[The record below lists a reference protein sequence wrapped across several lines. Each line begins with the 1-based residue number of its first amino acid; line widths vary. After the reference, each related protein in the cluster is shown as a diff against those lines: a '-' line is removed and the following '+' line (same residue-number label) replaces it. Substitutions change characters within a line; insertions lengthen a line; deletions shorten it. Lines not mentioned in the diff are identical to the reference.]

1 MPESNNSTPM
11 KKDYLCLLA
20 ALLAG
25 GTTLRGASL
34 TASDA
39 ASGDAFGIGVSIS
52 GGTGVVGAPF
62 DDIGSNTNQ
71 GSAYLFRGLST
82 ATGTVNQNAKLTA
95 SDGAA
100 NDGFGLRVSISGTTS
115 LIGAYLNDIGGNA
128 DQGSAYIFRALD
140 TATGSITQNAKLTA
154 SDGAAGDQFGESV
167 SISGTAGLVGAP
179 RDVIGSNIN
188 QGSAYIFRG
197 LDTAT
202 GSITQNAKLVASD
215 GAASDFFGGLSISL
229 SGNIGLIGAHR
240 HNVGSNADQGAAYV
254 FRGLNTATGTVNQNV
269 KLTASDGAA
278 SDFFGGG
285 VSLSG
290 SIGLVGA
297 RGDTIGTNASQ
308 GAAYVFRS
316 LDTAT
321 GTVNQNAK
329 LVASDG
335 AADDIF
341 GNSVSIS
348 GNTGLVG
355 ARADD
360 IGSNADQGSA
370 YIFRNLDTLTGT
382 NTQSVKLIAS
392 DGVAGDLFGV
402 TVSLDG
408 DNFLIG
414 ATPIDGSEASSGK
427 AYSGSVSSVTTMNAG
442 SSSRTISG
450 LSFQSADDWIIGQ
463 TTDSNSVT
471 LAAGNTATVTN
482 ASKAVYIGRNAGS
495 DGNTLV
501 VQGTL
506 NATQITVGA
515 AGNTGNK
522 LLVGQSNRISDTAN
536 ITLSGGTIE
545 RGAGVSET
553 FGNLN
558 LTAASFLD
566 FGAGAGGTLRFG
578 TYAPTSLLTVSNF
591 AFGNTLIFGSNLTA
605 SITNP
610 GLFTFDNGF
619 TYAWDSTNAIF
630 TITAIPEPSSVAV
643 AVGLAGLLAAG
654 AGRRRI
660 KSSVD

>member
-20 ALLAG
+20 AVLAG

-34 TASDA
+34 TASDGA
-39 ASGDAFGIGVSIS
+39 AGDLFGVGVSIS
-52 GGTGVVGAPF
+52 GGTGVAGALS
-62 DDIGSNTNQ
+62 DDIGSSTDQ
-71 GSAYLFRGLST
+71 GSAYLFRGLAT

-100 NDGFGLRVSISGTTS
+100 SDGFGLRVSISGTTS
-115 LIGAYLNDIGGNA
+115 LIGTYLDDIGSNA
-128 DQGSAYIFRALD
+128 DQGSAYIFRGLD

-179 RDVIGSNIN
+179 RDQIGSNIN

-215 GAASDFFGGLSISL
+215 GTASDFFGGLSISL
-229 SGNIGLIGAHR
+229 SGNIGLVGAHR
-240 HNVGSNADQGAAYV
+240 QDLGGNTDQGSAYV
-254 FRGLNTATGTVNQNV
+254 FRNLNTATGTVNQNV
-269 KLTASDGAA
+269 KLTASDGGAG
-278 SDFFGGG
+278 DLFGAG
-285 VSLSG
+285 VSISG

-297 RGDTIGTNASQ
+297 RGDTIGSNASQ
-308 GAAYVFRS
+308 GSAYVFLN
-316 LDTAT
+316 LDTAS
-321 GTVNQNAK
+321 GTANQNAK

-335 AADDIF
+335 AADDLF
-341 GNSVSIS
+341 GNIVSIS
-348 GNTGLVG
+348 GTTGLVG

-360 IGSNADQGSA
+360 IGSNVDQGSA

-382 NTQSVKLIAS
+382 NTQSVKLTAS
-392 DGVAGDLFGV
+392 DGGAGDLFGV
-402 TVSLDG
+402 SVSLDG

-414 ATPIDGSEASSGK
+414 ASAADGAAAGSGK
-427 AYSGSVSSVTTMNAG
+427 AYSGSVSSVTTLNTG
-442 SSSRTISG
+442 NTSRTISG
-450 LSFQSADDWIIGQ
+450 LSFQSADDWVIGQ

-482 ASKAVYIGRNAGS
+482 ASRAVYIGRNAGS

-501 VQGTL
+501 IQGTL
-506 NATQITVGA
+506 NATQITIGA

-553 FGNLN
+553 LGNLN

-566 FGAGAGGTLRFG
+566 FGTGAGGTLRFG
-578 TYAPTSLLTVSNF
+578 TYAPASLLTVSNF
-591 AFGNTLIFGSNLTA
+591 AFGNTLIFGSNLTG
-605 SITNP
+605 SILNP
-610 GLFTFDNGF
+610 SLFNFDNGF

-630 TITAIPEPSSVAV
+630 TITAIPEPSTVTA
-643 AVGLAGLLAAG
+643 AVGLLGLLACG
-654 AGRRRI
+654 VWRRRPR
-660 KSSVD
+660 